1 MAAMSD
7 IRLTRQQ
14 ALLIQA
20 LLETPGEPVAW
31 PELASAMGI
40 PEWHAT
46 RQQVSRTVWGIR
58 QQCGQDAIKTARPMG
73 YYTDKE
79 TWS

>member
-1 MAAMSD
+1 MPD
-7 IRLTRQQ
+7 IHFTRQQ

-31 PELASAMGI
+31 PELAAAMGI
-40 PEWHAT
+40 PRWAAT
-46 RQQVSRTVWGIR
+46 RQQVSNTVWQIR
-58 QQCGQDAIKTARPMG
+58 KRCGESAIKTAQPMG

-79 TWS
+79 TWA